1 VTAKAAKA
9 RSAGSPR
16 DRAKRHVRHFLADF
30 AALQREYP
38 DAYPKMIVRGE
49 GAYVFDEDGN
59 RLLDAGSHL
68 GACQIGHGRPEVAKR
83 IADQVSKLDFIALD
97 AGISHVYVAELGE
110 RLAEIALC
118 DDPVFSF
125 TNSGS
130 ESNELAF
137 KIARTFHA
145 RRGEPNRTKIVSRLG
160 SYHGSSIAASAAT
173 GVAAFKVGFGPLA
186 PDFLQTEPP
195 TRDGFGPRAPSS
207 AAELSLPE
215 LAALI
220 EREGPETIAAV
231 IAEPVAIPGA
241 VKIPHSDY
249 FKGLRKIC
257 DAHGI
262 LIIIDEVVC
271 GFGRTGK
278 MFGAEHF
285 GVKGDI
291 VTYAKGLTSGY
302 IPMGAVAVS
311 GRVNEVF
318 LKTPLLHLNTYAGH
332 PVACA
337 AALAALDVTE
347 DELLVE
353 NAAEMEG
360 VLRDELERMRQSVPR
375 IREVAAIGLLSSV
388 VSDISDV
395 PDPDVAVRKLRKDA
409 YDAGLLVRVA
419 RDGINMSAHFYPAL
433 VVGRRD
439 IEDGVRALEVA
450 LRKV

>member
-1 VTAKAAKA
+1 MTLSTAASTLPT
-9 RSAGSPR
+9 RQ
-16 DRAKRHVRHFLADF
+16 RAKRRLRHFLADF
-30 AALQREYP
+30 AALDREFP
-38 DAYPKMIVRGE
+38 DGYPKMIVRGE
-49 GAYVFDEDGN
+49 GAYVFDEEGN

-68 GACQIGHGRPEVAKR
+68 GACQIGHGRPEVAR
-83 IADQVSKLDFIALD
+83 RMAEQARTLDFIALD
-97 AGISHVYVAELGE
+97 AGISHIYAVELAE
-110 RLAEIALC
+110 RLAGIVLC
-118 DDPVFSF
+118 DEPVFSF

-137 KIARTFHA
+137 KIARTWHA
-145 RRGEPNRTKIVSRLG
+145 RRGEPGRTKIISRLG

-173 GVAAFKVGFGPLA
+173 GLAAFRSGFGPLA

-195 TRDGFGPRAPSS
+195 TRDAFGHRGGS
-207 AAELSLPE
+207 AMDELSLPALE
-215 LAALI
+215 ALI
-220 EREGPETIAAV
+220 DREGPETVAAV

-249 FKGLRKIC
+249 FKGLRRIC
-257 DAHGI
+257 DARGI
-262 LIIIDEVVC
+262 LLIIDEVVC

-302 IPMGAVAVS
+302 VPMGAVAVS

-318 LKTPLLHLNTYAGH
+318 LKQPLLHLNTYAGH

-337 AALAALDVTE
+337 VALAALDITE
-347 DELLVE
+347 SEHLVE
-353 NAAEMEG
+353 HTAKMES

-375 IREVAAIGLLSSV
+375 IRDVSVIGLLSSV

-395 PDPDVAVRKLRKDA
+395 PDPDAAVRKLRKDA
-409 YDAGLLVRVA
+409 YDAGVLVRVA
-419 RDGINMSAHFYPAL
+419 REGTNMSAHFYPAL
-433 VVGRRD
+433 IVGRRD
-439 IEDGVRALEVA
+439 IEDGVRALEIA

>member
-1 VTAKAAKA
+1 MTSHPAPATPALSSRK
-9 RSAGSPR
+9 
-16 DRAKRHVRHFLADF
+16 RATRHVRHFLADF
-30 AALQREYP
+30 AALEREYP
-38 DAYPKMIVRGE
+38 DGYPKMMVRGE

-68 GACQIGHGRPEVAKR
+68 GACQIGHGRAEVAKR
-83 IADQVSKLDFIALD
+83 IADQVRELEFIALD
-97 AGISHVYVAELGE
+97 AGISHIYVAELAE
-110 RLAEIALC
+110 RLSGIVMC

-137 KIARTFHA
+137 KIARTYHA
-145 RRGEPNRTKIVSRLG
+145 RRGAPERTKIISRLG

-173 GVAAFKVGFGPLA
+173 GVAAFRAGFGPLA

-195 TRDGFGPRAPSS
+195 TRDGFGHRDRSEAE
-207 AAELSLPE
+207 ELSLPQLE
-215 LAALI
+215 ALI
-220 EREGPETIAAV
+220 EREGPGTIAAV

-249 FKGLRKIC
+249 FAGLRRLC
-257 DAHGI
+257 DKHG
-262 LIIIDEVVC
+262 LLLIIDEVVC

-311 GRVNEVF
+311 GAVNEVF

-337 AALAALDVTE
+337 AAMAALDVTE
-347 DELLVE
+347 DDRLVE
-353 NAAEMEG
+353 NAARMEG
-360 VLRDELERMRQSVPR
+360 VLRDELTRMRQSVPR
-375 IREVAAIGLLSSV
+375 IKEVTTIGLLSSV
-388 VSDISDV
+388 ISDISDQ
-395 PDPDVAVRKLRKDA
+395 PDPDATIRKLRKES
-409 YDAGLLVRVA
+409 YDAGVLVRVA
-419 RDGINMSAHFYPAL
+419 RDGTNMSAHFYPPL
-433 VVGRRD
+433 VVNERD

-450 LRKV
+450 LRTL